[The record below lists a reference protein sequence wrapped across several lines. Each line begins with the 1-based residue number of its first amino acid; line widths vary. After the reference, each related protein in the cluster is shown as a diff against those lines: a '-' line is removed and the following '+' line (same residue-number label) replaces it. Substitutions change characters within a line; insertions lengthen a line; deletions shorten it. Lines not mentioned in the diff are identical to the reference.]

1 MPGYPLNNEAGSQ
14 LELSSI
20 MDTIHPGLPD
30 LTARKS
36 SQNAAPCG
44 SPWWGIS
51 VCAPLAGSY
60 HRITWFRSRTY
71 HRVEGKEEFGKIEC
85 CVPAASST
93 QIPDAVSFV
102 HANGAAV
109 THEMI
114 RCRAV
119 NIGLFSTL
127 SKSSRHAP
135 EETLKLGAR
144 HLSKAYSALSA

>member
-1 MPGYPLNNEAGSQ
+1 ME
-14 LELSSI
+14 
-20 MDTIHPGLPD
+20 MIHPGLPD

-44 SPWWGIS
+44 SPCQS
-51 VCAPLAGSY
+51 VNACAPRAGTDLDLG
-60 HRITWFRSRTY
+60 IARSRTY
-71 HRVEGKEEFGKIEC
+71 HRIQGKEELGKVEC
-85 CVPAASST
+85 GVPAASPT
-93 QIPDAVSFV
+93 QIPDAVNPV
-102 HANGAAV
+102 HPIGAAV

-135 EETLKLGAR
+135 EGTLKLGAR